1 MKKFFTL
8 LSALLITLTLHAQD
22 CASAEDCFNKAK
34 ASGFES
40 ESFKLYE
47 KALKLAKKENYNAN
61 QIYLY
66 RGIKYYQL
74 YTPNLKDAEKDFKAS
89 IKENEKN
96 PYAYVWLAN
105 LYAYGEKDL
114 KKANDFL
121 ADALTKF
128 PGDPLLL
135 RERGNYNR
143 SSGNAQMALTD
154 YEMAYNTLM
163 DDPNLIDAWTA
174 ADIVRWYAELTM
186 RSKNIAFA
194 DAQTL
199 KILEDGLKIAPNS
212 AALLGDLALAYFDNN
227 MESKAY
233 EYGAKAHAID
243 KKNVGSLFVAIK
255 ALESQDYWTAS
266 ALMWE
271 VDKLTMHEHPLVY
284 YYFGSAQWAYCYN
297 QAKNMWVNYKAAI
310 KDRLQRAVQTGSGT
324 QYDWYAKEANKML
337 ATVDN

>member
-1 MKKFFTL
+1 MNKLFL
-8 LSALLITLTLHAQD
+8 IALLALPSFCFAQD
-22 CASAEDCFNKAK
+22 CTSAEDCFNKGK

-40 ESFKLYE
+40 ESFKFYD
-47 KALKLAKKENYNAN
+47 KALKLAKKEGYNAS
-61 QIYLY
+61 QIYLN

-96 PYAYVWLAN
+96 TYAYVWLAN
-105 LYAYGEKDL
+105 LYAYGEKDM

-128 PGDPLLL
+128 PGDPMIL
-135 RERGNYNR
+135 RERGNYNK
-143 SSGNAQMALTD
+143 SSGNNQMALAD

-163 DDPNLIDAWTA
+163 DDPKTTDAWTA
-174 ADIVRWYAELTM
+174 ADIVRWYAELNM
-186 RSKNIAFA
+186 RTKGLRFA

-212 AALLGDLALAYFDNN
+212 AEVMGDLALAYFDNN
-227 MESKAY
+227 KEDKAY

-255 ALESQDYWTAS
+255 ALETQDYWNAS

-284 YYFGSAQWAYCYN
+284 YYFSSAQWAYCYN

-310 KDRLQRAVQTGSGT
+310 KDRLQRAVQLGSGT

-337 ATVDN
+337 ASIDN